1 MRAAPRCPGAARP
14 RWLPALFLFPIL
26 ILAGGCG
33 KPSAPAPAAPR
44 PQFEGVS
51 AHPDPSLVPQSR
63 QCAVCHEDVFQVWSG
78 SHHAWAN
85 RTIQPHLDAAPF
97 LAGEVRQG
105 DQTIWE
111 FKGGGKPELVWKDGA
126 KEIRGNPTL
135 LIGYT
140 PLIQYLVS
148 IGNGRLQAPDMA
160 WDVDKKEWFSI
171 YGGENRRPEE
181 WGHWTQR
188 GMNWNS
194 QCAWC
199 HMTGYR
205 KNHDVATDSYHSSWV
220 EQGVGCAQCH
230 GPVKS
235 GGAAPDCMIEITRSL
250 TPRQHMD
257 NCATCHARREEF
269 DENFQPGADF
279 HNHYRLALPD
289 QPGLYWPDGRQRDE
303 VYNFTSLLLSKMGHA
318 GVTCLDCHEPHQ
330 AKPKLP
336 VDDNSI
342 CMQCHA
348 TGTERGG
355 KKAQIINP
363 LAHMFHQPGTP
374 GGRCVDCH
382 MPKTPYMARDPRHD
396 HAFLIPDPLLTR
408 ELGQP
413 NACNE
418 CHADKDTDW
427 AIRQVDEWYGAK
439 MNRPERD
446 RARAIHLAHNG
457 KEGARNALLVA
468 HRREEIG
475 AWKATLLR
483 LLAPWAGDPEV
494 NERALAS
501 LKDPDPLVR
510 AAAVHVLGPQPAQAA
525 AVAPAL
531 NDPVRAVRFEAVW
544 AMLDHLEGQ
553 PPALAEAEAIARHQS
568 DQPGG
573 ASRMARFAVRRGDA
587 AGAEEWFR
595 RMLAWDQTAAAPKRD
610 FAVFLAGQGR
620 IAESRAFLLEADK
633 LEPANPEYPYLLALA
648 AAEEG
653 QAAEAEKYL
662 AEAIRRDARFAR
674 AHYNLGLLL
683 SARGDEAGAISALRE
698 AEKHDERGAD
708 APYARATIH
717 ARLGQTAE
725 AIAAARLALSRQPGY
740 PPAVE
745 ILRALGVP

>member
-1 MRAAPRCPGAARP
+1 MTDIPRFPGAKVAS
-14 RWLPALFLFPIL
+14 WLGA
-26 ILAGGCG
+26 AGLLVTLLVAGACG
-33 KPSAPAPAAPR
+33 KKSAPAPAPR
-44 PQFEGVS
+44 PQFEGTS
-51 AHPDPSLVPQSR
+51 AHPDHALVPQSR
-63 QCAVCHEDVFQVWSG
+63 QCAVCHEDIFQTWSG

-85 RTIQPHLDAAPF
+85 RTLKPHLDSAPF
-97 LAGEVRQG
+97 LVGKVEQGE
-105 DQTIWE
+105 DTEWE
-111 FKGGGKPELVWKDGA
+111 FKGGGKPEIVWKDGDQ
-126 KEIRGNPTL
+126 EIRGHPPL

-160 WDVDKKEWFSI
+160 WDVNKKEWFSI

-199 HMTGYR
+199 HMTDFH
-205 KNHDVATDSYHSSWV
+205 KNYDIATDSYKSSWV

-230 GPVKS
+230 GPVKEGS
-235 GGAAPDCMIEITRSL
+235 SSPDCMIETARVL

-269 DENFQPGADF
+269 DENFKPGADF

-318 GVTCLDCHEPHQ
+318 GVTCMDCHEPHQ

-336 VDDNSI
+336 VNDNSI

-363 LAHMFHQPGTP
+363 MEHMFHDPGTP

-382 MPKTPYMARDPRHD
+382 MPPSPYMARDPRHD
-396 HAFLIPDPLLTR
+396 HSFAIPDPLITK

-418 CHADKDTDW
+418 CHGDKDTDW
-427 AIRQVDEWYGAK
+427 AIEWTNKWYGEK

-446 RARAIHLAHNG
+446 RSRAIHLAHNG
-457 KEGARNALLVA
+457 RDEAREALLKSYD
-468 HRREEIG
+468 REIVG

-483 LLAPWAGDPEV
+483 LLSPWAGEDDI
-494 NERALAS
+494 NTRAVAAT
-501 LKDPDPLVR
+501 KDADPLVR
-510 AAAVHVLGPQPAQAA
+510 AAAAYVLGPQRAFADT
-525 AVAPAL
+525 VAPLL
-531 NDPVRAVRFEAVW
+531 NDPIRAVRFEAVW

-553 PPALAEAEAIARHQS
+553 PTALAEAEAIARHQA

-573 ASRMARFAVRRGDA
+573 AARMARLAIHRGEPA
-587 AGAEEWFR
+587 AAEPWFR
-595 RMLAWDQTAAAPKRD
+595 RVLAWDQTAAAPKRD
-610 FAVFLAGQGR
+610 FAVYLAGQGR
-620 IAESRAFLLEADK
+620 VAESRKLLVEADK
-633 LEPANPEYPYLLALA
+633 LEPSNPEYPYLLALA
-648 AAEEG
+648 DAEEG
-653 QAAEAEKYL
+653 KTADAEKNL
-662 AEAIRRDARFAR
+662 REAIRREPRFAR

-683 SARGDEAGAISALRE
+683 SARGEDAGAIAALRE
-698 AEKHDERGAD
+698 AEKQDRAGAD

-717 ARLGQTAE
+717 ARLGQNAE
-725 AIAAARLALSRQPGY
+725 AVAAAREALARRPDYQPAIGL
-740 PPAVE
+740 
-745 ILRALGVP
+745 LRALGVP